1 MKLLKGDV
9 LSINNQDYI
18 VIECLNYNYET
29 YIFTNQLINEEE
41 VSENH
46 YIFKITNDNAIVIT
60 DENLINILLDKFKDL
75 INQDLNY
82 FLDKN
87 IGSDNNGY

>member
-1 MKLLKGDV
+1 MDLKKGDV

>member
-29 YIFTNQLINEEE
+29 YIFTNQLLNEEE

-60 DENLINILLDKFKDL
+60 DEKAEPIIAFKP
-75 INQDLNY
+75 I
-82 FLDKN
+82 K
-87 IGSDNNGY
+87 I

>member
-1 MKLLKGDV
+1 MQWFFW
-9 LSINNQDYI
+9 SINYI
-18 VIECLNYNYET
+18 KVPT
-29 YIFTNQLINEEE
+29 G
-41 VSENH
+41 ENH

-60 DENLINILLDKFKDL
+60 DTNLINILLDKFKDL

-87 IGSDNNGY
+87 IWSYNNVY